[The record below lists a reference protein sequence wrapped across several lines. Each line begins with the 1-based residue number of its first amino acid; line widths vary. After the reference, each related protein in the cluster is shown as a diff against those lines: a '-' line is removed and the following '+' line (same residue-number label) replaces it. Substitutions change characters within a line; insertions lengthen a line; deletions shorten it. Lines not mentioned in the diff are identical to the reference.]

1 MYWDLSEIEVFT
13 VKDMYEQS
21 LKDNKPLLSSYPG
34 TWWSN
39 YIANKEH
46 FDRLFKKEFTS
57 WYPMGQ
63 DLTVDDVEDI
73 TDEFRADCYAW
84 LLANDKR
91 YSEMYRIATIDDTSY
106 DLLNN
111 YDMTETFTG
120 STNESGSFIKGSETD
135 SQSNSYTHGATSKAV
150 NDSIEYGATS
160 KSGSDQMA
168 YGAMSKSGSDST
180 QYGAT
185 SESGSDQMAYGAQTI
200 ETDYTNT
207 LGAHTDTATHSKSA
221 FNESSYSPVSQDS
234 NVVGQQVNALDE
246 EVVNG
251 AHTDNRTT
259 SKTTTQHTDARTT
272 SENTPAHTDTRTTSE
287 SETKHT
293 DARTIG
299 ESTTSFTDS
308 ESKSATLGSRTDT
321 DSKTGQ
327 EAHTLHRVGNIGVQ
341 TATDMMEKAG
351 KFWGLFEFYTFIMKE
366 IAREL
371 LRGC

>member
-13 VKDMYEQS
+13 VKDMYKQS
-21 LKDNKPLLSSYPG
+21 LKDSKPLLSSYPG
-34 TWWSN
+34 TWWAA
-39 YIANKEH
+39 YISNKEH

-91 YSEMYRIATIDDTSY
+91 YSEMYRIATVDDTSY

-160 KSGSDQMA
+160 
-168 YGAMSKSGSDST
+168 
-180 QYGAT
+180 
-185 SESGSDQMAYGAQTI
+185 ESGSDQMAYGSQTI
-200 ETDYTNT
+200 QTDYTNT
-207 LGAHTDTATHSKSA
+207 LGTHTDTETHSKSA

-246 EVVNG
+246 DVVNG

-259 SKTTTQHTDARTT
+259 SKTTTQQTDARTT

-299 ESTTSFTDS
+299 ESTTAVTDS

-321 DSKTGQ
+321 DSKTAQ

-351 KFWGLFEFYTFIMKE
+351 KFWGLFEFYTFIFKE